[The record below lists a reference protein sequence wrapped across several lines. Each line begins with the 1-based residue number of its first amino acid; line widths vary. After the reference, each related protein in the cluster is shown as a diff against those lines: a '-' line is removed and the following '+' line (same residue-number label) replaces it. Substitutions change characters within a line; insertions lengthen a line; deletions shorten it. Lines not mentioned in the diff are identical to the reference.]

1 MIGRDMSRAFIEH
14 LSVKGYGCIQDASLE
29 LTRLHALIGP
39 NDSGK
44 SSLLRTIDLA
54 TRLARSAHESL
65 DESARNHRTPSEE
78 RSPFDE
84 RDVDLAGF
92 PPFRDLQL
100 SARTSEPK
108 VLYSFTTSAL
118 HGGSSFDSA
127 YTEEIV
133 LPDGTKWGER
143 GSIASSRKS
152 LGPGTY
158 HGDESF
164 KVTALGSALAQ
175 SARFV
180 RFDPDSLRKDSPLL
194 VGPEARLLNEQ
205 GFGLPAVY
213 DAILN
218 RQDDS
223 MRAIVER
230 VRELFPTVKAVRLKT
245 TSPNTKAIEVEL
257 KSGARVPARFL
268 SEGLLYYL
276 AFAALPYL
284 EPTTLLLVEEP
295 ENGLHPARIA
305 DVVRLLRELS
315 TTTQV
320 VMATHSPLVVNELGG
335 DEVSV
340 VTRTEAEGTKVK
352 LLRDTPNFEKRSQAY
367 ALGELWVS
375 YADGETES
383 ALLQGGPPP

>member
-1 MIGRDMSRAFIEH
+1 MSRAFIEQFF
-14 LSVKGYGCIQDASLE
+14 VKGYGCIRDASLH
-29 LTRLHALIGP
+29 LTPLHALIGP

-44 SSLLRTIDLA
+44 SSLLRALELTA
-54 TRLARSAHESL
+54 RLLGSANDSFEAQ
-65 DESARNHRTPSEE
+65 DRGYRTQG
-78 RSPFDE
+78 DE
-84 RDVDLAGF
+84 RKIELVEF
-92 PPFRDLQL
+92 VPFRDLRL
-100 SARTSEPK
+100 TARISSPE
-108 VLYSFTTSAL
+108 VLYSFT
-118 HGGSSFDSA
+118 SFDLHDDVPSNDA
-127 YTEEIV
+127 YMEEIL
-133 LPDGTKWGER
+133 LPDGTKWSETGH
-143 GSIASSRKS
+143 ITSSRK
-152 LGPGTY
+152 LRNPGNI
-158 HGDESF
+158 ESGKAF
-164 KVTALGSALAQ
+164 NLSAAGRALVQ
-175 SARFV
+175 NARFV

-194 VGPEARLLNEQ
+194 VGPDEARLLNEQ

-223 MRAIVER
+223 MKRIVEQ
-230 VRELFPTVKAVRLKT
+230 VRELFPTVKVVRLKT

-257 KSGARVPARFL
+257 KSGDRVPARFL

-284 EPTTLLLVEEP
+284 EPTSLLLVEEP

-305 DVVRLLRELS
+305 DIVRLLREMS
-315 TTTQV
+315 KTTQV
-320 VMATHSPLVVNELGG
+320 VMATHSPLVINELSG

-340 VTRTEAEGTKVK
+340 VTRTEAEGTKVT